1 LRDMASQCGKQQRK
15 ASRYFQTSPND
26 ACRTEHSSALVH
38 SASRL
43 AHCTTAA
50 AATPTAPATT
60 TAGAA
65 AATAPWTPP
74 KSPLNLVEETLFHSP
89 HRLLVAT
96 ILLNK
101 QRATRMAPLMHR
113 LFARWP
119 TAKALA
125 QAEVAELSEL
135 LRPLGLQHQRANRIV
150 AMSAAWVACD
160 GDVGDSA
167 SRLPGIGQY
176 GADAFALFC
185 TPNWRSVRPKDI
197 ELSKYVCW
205 LREHLGE
212 PTPSEGDAE
221 GSAGERV
228 P

>member
-1 LRDMASQCGKQQRK
+1 M
-15 ASRYFQTSPND
+15 
-26 ACRTEHSSALVH
+26 
-38 SASRL
+38 
-43 AHCTTAA
+43 
-50 AATPTAPATT
+50 
-60 TAGAA
+60 
-65 AATAPWTPP
+65 PP

-125 QAEVAELSEL
+125 QADVAELSEL

-197 ELSKYVCW
+197 ELSKYVRW

-212 PTPSEGDAE
+212 PTPSAE
-221 GSAGERV
+221 GSASERV